1 MVNISKLLLVM
12 LTAMFA
18 IVASVFASPVSVT
31 SVDVQ
36 DVNGNYIVL
45 VSLNNA
51 NVASGKYSELSFT
64 IEELGTTKNVG
75 VVKVDT
81 NGSTV
86 VQYNL
91 REITDSFSLLKEGS
105 TYQVKVTTDGNT
117 MTKAFLFGSE
127 RDTDGLGLVLDSVKV
142 NSEDLTGIDT
152 LQVMNGETLK
162 IDLRLSALEDFD
174 NARLMAFV
182 EGYEH
187 STLVS
192 STEVFS
198 VKTGKTYVKTL
209 SITLPNDMNA
219 EKDYKLR
226 LVGANDL
233 SGLTYKDYT
242 LYVDTQR
249 DRVDILDLVMTP
261 SSGVEP
267 GQNLIAN
274 VRMKNRGQQ
283 SQDSVKVSVEI
294 EALGVKESSYLS
306 NINPGEVATSDDMLL
321 YIPEDA
327 LAKQYEV
334 TVVLTYNDGHT
345 DSSSE
350 YTLNVISPKSGVDKS
365 LLVSFKNNVDL
376 KSNEATS
383 FDIVIA
389 NPNDA
394 SKPIS
399 IASQDNAW
407 ADVEIS
413 PSLAMVKA
421 GESATFKVTVTPKAA
436 ISGEKELTL
445 VVKEGAKSIS
455 EVTVSTYVE
464 PSSNVNWVN
473 VALALL
479 LIIAIII
486 LLALVIS
493 IAKRRNDKDEENSST
508 EEYY

>member
-1 MVNISKLLLVM
+1 MVKISKLLLVA
-12 LTAMFA
+12 LTAMFT
-18 IVASVFASPVSVT
+18 VMASVFASPISVS
-31 SVDVQ
+31 SVNVQ
-36 DVNGNYIVL
+36 DVNGNYVVL
-45 VSLNNA
+45 VSLSNA

-64 IEELGTTKNVG
+64 IEELGTTKNMG

-81 NGSTV
+81 NATTV

-91 REITDSFSLLKEGS
+91 REITDSFNLLKEGS
-105 TYQVKVTTDGNT
+105 TYQVKVTTDGNSKST
-117 MTKAFLFGSE
+117 AFLFGSE
-127 RDTDGLGLVLDSVKV
+127 KDTEGLGLVLDSVKV
-142 NSEDLTGIDT
+142 NSEDITGVDT
-152 LQVMNGETLK
+152 LQVMNGEVLK

-174 NARLMAFV
+174 NARLMAYID
-182 EGYEH
+182 GYEH

-192 STEVFS
+192 STDVFA

-209 SITLPNDMNA
+209 SITLPADMNS

-226 LVGANDL
+226 IVGSNDL
-233 SGLTYKDYT
+233 SGLTYTDYV
-242 LYVDTQR
+242 LYVDTAR

-283 SQDSVKVSVEI
+283 SQDSVKVSVEV
-294 EALGVKESSYLS
+294 EALGVKESSYIS

-327 LAKQYEV
+327 AAKQYSVKV
-334 TVVLTYNDGHT
+334 TLSYNDGHT
-345 DSSSE
+345 DSANE
-350 YTLNVISPKSGVDKS
+350 YTLNVVSPKTVSDKS

-376 KSNEATS
+376 KANVATS
-383 FDIVIA
+383 FDVVIA
-389 NPNDA
+389 NPNSA

-407 ADVEIS
+407 ADVEVS
-413 PSLAMVKA
+413 PSLAMVKS

-436 ISGEKELTL
+436 ISGEKEMTL

-455 EVTVSTYVE
+455 EVSVSTYVE
-464 PSSNVNWVN
+464 PSSSVNWVN

-493 IAKRRNDKDEENSST
+493 IAKRRNEKDEETST